1 MKNFL
6 LLLLAFFLTSC
17 VEPVYDLEDQQQ
29 TIPEFQYSYGNEV
42 NRDFY
47 GQVLDRSG
55 NPVSGATVSAGSST
69 VQTNIKGFFILKDA
83 PVKEKFAHLKVTKAG
98 FVDASRVLFP
108 TSGDNRV
115 NIMMIPATTT
125 STISTGTAS
134 SVSLPDGTLVKFDGN
149 FKDSNGNP
157 YSGNVNVAVFNLK
170 TSDTYFNE
178 TMPGSLLASN
188 SEGEAQMLES
198 FGMMH
203 VQLTGTAGQD
213 LQISNNA
220 QITYPIDPSQISTAP
235 ATIPLWSFNEEMG
248 IWIEEGKANK
258 IGNKYVGNVSHF
270 SWWNCDVPNDFAHL
284 SITLTDSSNQPLT
297 GLKVGLKTT
306 SMTNEL
312 YAFSNGS
319 GVASGMVIANQT
331 LEVKVYDLCGNIIYS
346 GNVGPFNNASS
357 NNLPITISSTTSQH
371 FNVTGILQNCA
382 GTNITNGLVHL
393 SSPTNSN
400 YFQNNIQLVTNG
412 SFSFSSYFCGTSPQF
427 TLTGYDYDAL
437 QTSASINFTGAF
449 PTTNLGVITTCNTA
463 NEYIT
468 YTINSSQVVTL
479 MGPFNTKTAST
490 PGTQSNLG
498 IGSVGSFTSGIPYF
512 NFSVSPNVA
521 NQIVTGT
528 TFTGS
533 YFCYF
538 SNSTNLSMLQVSHNG
553 LFEFTNV
560 GPIGGYIDFNFTT
573 TWVDPATSAIHSASG
588 TGHVIRDF

>member
-42 NRDFY
+42 NRNFY

-69 VQTNIKGFFILKDA
+69 VQTNTKGFFILKDA

-98 FVDASRVLFP
+98 FVNASRVLFP

-213 LQISNNA
+213 LQIVNTA

-270 SWWNCDVPNDFAHL
+270 SWWNCDVPNDYANL
-284 SITLTDSSNQPLT
+284 SVTITDSNGQPLT
-297 GLKVGLKTT
+297 GLNVGLKTA
-306 SMTNEL
+306 SMTYEVNGL
-312 YAFSNGS
+312 TNGS

-331 LEVKVYDLCGNIIYS
+331 LEIKVYDLCGNVVYS
-346 GNVGPFNNASS
+346 GNIGPFTNASA
-357 NNLPITISSTTSQH
+357 NNLSVTVPNTTAQSFTITGT
-371 FNVTGILQNCA
+371 LQNCSNA
-382 GTNITNGLVHL
+382 NVTDGFVELDFPSSTNNF
-393 SSPTNSN
+393 
-400 YFQNNIQLVTNG
+400 FQNNIQSVSSG
-412 SFSFSSYFCGTSPQF
+412 SFSFTTIVCTSSPQF
-427 TLTGYDYDAL
+427 TLTGYDITSM
-437 QTSASINFTGAF
+437 QTSGAINFTGTL
-449 PTTNLGVITTCNTA
+449 PITNVGTITTCSA
-463 NEYIT
+463 VNEFLTYQIDNQSAIHCLAGFNAGLDVTVFALNHTSMPGFAIFGNNILTTGT
-468 YTINSSQVVTL
+468 YTSGFTFIINPNNPSPVANGIS
-479 MGPFNTKTAST
+479 ADT
-490 PGTQSNLG
+490 PGNNLTLIISNFDP
-498 IGSVGSFTSGIPYF
+498 V
-512 NFSVSPNVA
+512 
-521 NQIVTGT
+521 
-528 TFTGS
+528 
-533 YFCYF
+533 
-538 SNSTNLSMLQVSHNG
+538 
-553 LFEFTNV
+553 
-560 GPIGGYIDFNFTT
+560 GGYIDFTLNGTFLEPGTT
-573 TWVDPATSAIHSASG
+573 NQHTISA
-588 TGHVIRDF
+588 TGHVIRDY